1 LIIPKSGWAEQ
12 DPEWY
17 WKGVTETI
25 RVSIQKAGI
34 NPKDIIAVGLSS
46 LTPACILIDKD
57 FKPLQNSH
65 IWMDRR
71 ATNECEWIRKIWDKE
86 ILREIGIDEGKLPP
100 VYPCDDIV
108 GKVTEKGSTVY
119 RIKGRNS
126 CGYWLCRCQRSL
138 SFHRSNR

>member
-1 LIIPKSGWAEQ
+1 MIIPKSGWAEQ

-46 LTPACILIDKD
+46 LTPACIPIDKD
-57 FKPLQNSH
+57 FKLLQNSH

-71 ATNECEWIRKIWDKE
+71 ATNECEWIRKNM
-86 ILREIGIDEGKLPP
+86 G
-100 VYPCDDIV
+100 
-108 GKVTEKGSTVY
+108 
-119 RIKGRNS
+119 
-126 CGYWLCRCQRSL
+126 
-138 SFHRSNR
+138 